1 MDELSELIK
10 HGWFLSI
17 SWLFGTLPPGPSFFL
32 VLNMPTTPYLW
43 LGFPQPKALSITA
56 NECGYKQETGYL
68 YKKQA
73 DRHGTKAPRYHV
85 GDRVTEVMLA
95 TRDIP
100 LKTRSCKLTSC
111 FIGPFTITKIV
122 NPCAVQLLLPSS
134 KRRIHHTSKHYTILY
149 TIKRI

>member
-1 MDELSELIK
+1 MTIWHSTTWTKFFPCVEYAHNSLPLAWVPSAQSFIHHCKRMWLQARNRLLI
-10 HGWFLSI
+10 
-17 SWLFGTLPPGPSFFL
+17 
-32 VLNMPTTPYLW
+32 
-43 LGFPQPKALSITA
+43 
-56 NECGYKQETGYL
+56 QE
-68 YKKQA
+68 A